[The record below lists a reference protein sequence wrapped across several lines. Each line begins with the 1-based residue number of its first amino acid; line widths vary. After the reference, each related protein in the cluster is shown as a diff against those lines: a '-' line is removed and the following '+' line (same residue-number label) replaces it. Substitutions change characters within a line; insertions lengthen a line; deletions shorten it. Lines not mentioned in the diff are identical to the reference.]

1 MTLRDGRCLKS
12 LVPSA
17 SRTKPEDVWQFEPEA
32 YAVAD
37 ERDPESTPEPDPE
50 YNPDPNYDPT
60 EYMTREELDELA
72 REAELAERDYEAALV
87 SDALRNISK
96 EAARGYLAK
105 YGDAV
110 DARIG
115 ACLEQAS
122 QLAAANHPGPALLL
136 AATALEITI
145 RFLLLRPR
153 VQGCFSPG

>member
-1 MTLRDGRCLKS
+1 MELRDGRCLKS

-72 REAELAERDYEAALV
+72 REAELAERDYAPALV
-87 SDALRNISK
+87 SDARRNSYK
-96 EAARGYLAK
+96 EAPRGFLEQ
-105 YGDAV
+105 YGEVV
-110 DARIG
+110 DA
-115 ACLEQAS
+115 
-122 QLAAANHPGPALLL
+122 
-136 AATALEITI
+136 
-145 RFLLLRPR
+145 
-153 VQGCFSPG
+153 